1 MAVFT
6 GAFGRLLLSRGINV
20 SDASF
25 MEMPKVR
32 GSYNISKGRGN
43 VNLTKGRF
51 KIKSEADKVIEGSL
65 HLSFS

>member
-1 MAVFT
+1 MAVFA

-25 MEMPKVR
+25 MEMPKER
-32 GSYNISKGRGN
+32 GSYNIKKGRGN

-51 KIKSEADKVIEGSL
+51 KIKSEADKVIERSL
-65 HLSFS
+65 RLRFA